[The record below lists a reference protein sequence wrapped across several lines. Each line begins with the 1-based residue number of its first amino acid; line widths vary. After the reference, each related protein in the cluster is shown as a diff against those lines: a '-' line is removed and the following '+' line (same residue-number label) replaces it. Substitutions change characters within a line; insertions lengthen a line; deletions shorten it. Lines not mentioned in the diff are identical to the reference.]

1 MKLASAAPLVYD
13 QAAEERHR
21 ALRREFLIDPE
32 VTFLN
37 HGAYG
42 ACPRPVFERYQ
53 AWQMELERQPV
64 EFLGRRLR
72 GLMADARAR
81 LAAYLGADAD
91 EVVYVPNVTSALNT
105 VARSLPL
112 EPGDEILMTDHE
124 YGAIHRTWTF
134 VSEHRQAPLI
144 VQPVSLAGRRPR
156 GGRRAGLGRRDAA
169 HPRPRVEPHHVAD
182 RAHLSDSSPYPA
194 RPGGRHLDG
203 DRRRARGGPGRRSTC
218 TRSASTSTAATVTSG
233 CSAPKGSGF
242 LYVRRE
248 LQHLIEPPVVS
259 WGWRP
264 LDPGPSAFVDQLERQ
279 GTRDPAA
286 YLSVPAAID
295 YQAERDWPCV
305 RDECHALA
313 RLARQRIQDTSQ
325 LPELVPDDPRWFT
338 QMAILPLPPCDH
350 EALKRRLYDEHRIEI
365 PVQRWH
371 DHTWLR
377 ISVQGYTTQT
387 DVERLAHA
395 VADLLPHVRS

>member
-1 MKLASAAPLVYD
+1 MNVASAAPLVYD
-13 QAAEERHR
+13 QAVDERHN

-53 AWQMELERQPV
+53 AWQMDLERQPV

-72 GLMADARAR
+72 GLMADARTR

-91 EVVYVPNVTSALNT
+91 EVVYFPNVTSALNT
-105 VARSLPL
+105 AARSLPL
-112 EPGDEILMTDHE
+112 EPGDEILTTDHE

-144 VQPVSLAGRRPR
+144 VQHVPLPVANPEEVVAQVWAGVTART
-156 GGRRAGLGRRDAA
+156 
-169 HPRPRVEPHHVAD
+169 RVLVLSHVT
-182 RAHLSDSSPYPA
+182 SPTALTFPIQA
-194 RPGGRHLDG
+194 LI
-203 DRRRARGGPGRRSTC
+203 RRAREAGIWTAIDGAHAVGQIPVDLHALGVDFYGGNC
-218 TRSASTSTAATVTSG
+218 HKWL
-233 CSAPKGSGF
+233 SAPKGSGF

-264 LDPGPSAFVDQLERQ
+264 LDPGPSPFVDQLERQ

-286 YLSVPAAID
+286 YLSVAAAID
-295 YQAERDWPCV
+295 YQAERDWPRV
-305 RDECHALA
+305 RNECHALV
-313 RLARQRIQDTSQ
+313 RLARQRIRDIS
-325 LPELVPDDPRWFT
+325 LVPELVPDDPRWFT

-350 EALKRRLYDEHRIEI
+350 EALKRRLHDEHRIEI
-365 PVQRWH
+365 PVQRWR

-387 DVERLAHA
+387 DVERLTHA
-395 VADLLPHVRS
+395 VGELLPHLRS